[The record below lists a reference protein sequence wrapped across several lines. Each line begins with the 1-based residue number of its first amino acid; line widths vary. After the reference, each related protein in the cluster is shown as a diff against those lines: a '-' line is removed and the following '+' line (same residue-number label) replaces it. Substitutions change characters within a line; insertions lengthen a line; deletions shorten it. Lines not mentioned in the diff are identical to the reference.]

1 MENFSIQPCIFGA
14 SPLFSPVLVGLGWSY
29 PPLRQ
34 GLVQPPQ
41 QTQPCHPAASL
52 PPPPGRAAGFQAWAP
67 PPRPLLQV
75 LRGARRGHKERF
87 LRGGVAASGCRRFGR
102 GAGRSCAASGTGAGG
117 AGATPPHA
125 PFPGGALGLLVPE
138 TASKALAGRGSEV
151 SQGAGRGAPPWA
163 SCCARCRTSPAVR
176 PSVRP
181 SVVLSLGARWCL
193 GDRGRRA

>member
-1 MENFSIQPCIFGA
+1 MYFWSE
-14 SPLFSPVLVGLGWSY
+14 SPLLPCSSWPRVELPATASGSGPATAADPALSPRSL
-29 PPLRQ
+29 
-34 GLVQPPQ
+34 
-41 QTQPCHPAASL
+41 PA

-75 LRGARRGHKERF
+75 LRGAWRGHKERF

-102 GAGRSCAASGTGAGG
+102 GAGRSCTASGTGAGG

-138 TASKALAGRGSEV
+138 TASEALAGRGSEV